1 MFIPGGR
8 REDTCEQGLSRTP
21 LTVNKTFH
29 ELTWKVKMMF
39 KKKLKTHGAYQ
50 LPGNPSGFQTEKKQ
64 SVENSDDTYSV
75 GHTMAE
81 AGSVCLK

>member
-1 MFIPGGR
+1 
-8 REDTCEQGLSRTP
+8 
-21 LTVNKTFH
+21 
-29 ELTWKVKMMF
+29 MMF